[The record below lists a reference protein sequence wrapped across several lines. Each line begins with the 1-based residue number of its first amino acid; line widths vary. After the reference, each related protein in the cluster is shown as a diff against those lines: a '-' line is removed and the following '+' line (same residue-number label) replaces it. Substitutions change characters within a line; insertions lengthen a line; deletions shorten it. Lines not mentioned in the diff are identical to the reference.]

1 MTIYKNKEE
10 KTLKQ
15 IQNSMEELND
25 IQNSIYELD
34 NLDTLSNDE
43 AREVE
48 IMMFHKEKE
57 ALEKIRNIINK
68 ANIYEKYEKKTL
80 NKWISTIQ
88 ILMIQMKSSF
98 KTGNITQL
106 LMIFKQ

>member
-68 ANIYEKYEKKTL
+68 ANIYEKYENEDTK
-80 NKWISTIQ
+80 
-88 ILMIQMKSSF
+88 QMDKYY
-98 KTGNITQL
+98 TDINDPDEVI
-106 LMIFKQ
+106 I

>member
-68 ANIYEKYEKKTL
+68 ANIYEKYEEEDTK
-80 NKWISTIQ
+80 
-88 ILMIQMKSSF
+88 QMDKYY
-98 KTGNITQL
+98 TDINDPDEVI
-106 LMIFKQ
+106 I

>member
-10 KTLKQ
+10 ETLKQ

-25 IQNSIYELD
+25 IQDSIYELD
-34 NLDTLSNDE
+34 NMDTLSNDE

-57 ALEKIRNIINK
+57 ALKKIRNIINK
-68 ANIYEKYEKKTL
+68 ANIYEKYEDEDTK
-80 NKWISTIQ
+80 
-88 ILMIQMKSSF
+88 QMDKYY
-98 KTGNITQL
+98 TDIDNPDEVI
-106 LMIFKQ
+106 I

>member
-68 ANIYEKYEKKTL
+68 ANIYEKYEDEDTK
-80 NKWISTIQ
+80 
-88 ILMIQMKSSF
+88 QMDKYY
-98 KTGNITQL
+98 TDINDPDEVI
-106 LMIFKQ
+106 I